1 MAIGDTVRKYVEAG
15 REALT
20 PKKAEDLA
28 RSLAKQ
34 GEVRRDQVS
43 RLARDLAEWSR
54 RNSERLIEI
63 VRSEVKRQMS
73 RTGVATKDE
82 VEALRRRVR
91 ELERGRPKA
100 SAAKR
105 SSTAKRNTTRKST
118 GSRKT

>member
-1 MAIGDTVRKYVEAG
+1 VAIGDTVRKYVEAG

-34 GEVRRDQVS
+34 GEVRKDQVS

-54 RNSERLIEI
+54 RNSERLMEI

-91 ELERGRPKA
+91 ELERGRPKV
-100 SAAKR
+100 SAAKK
-105 SSTAKRNTTRKST
+105 SSTAKRTTTRKST